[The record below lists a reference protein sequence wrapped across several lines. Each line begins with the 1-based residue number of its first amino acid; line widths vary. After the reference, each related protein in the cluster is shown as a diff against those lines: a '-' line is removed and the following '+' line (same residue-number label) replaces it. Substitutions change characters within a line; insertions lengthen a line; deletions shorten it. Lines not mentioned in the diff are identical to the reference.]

1 LEGIVVAQV
10 VEDQAQAAVISRR
23 QLSKGVDADKNYN
36 FVGGGCWLNGC
47 YVFISLVEEVIHFFM
62 IGFDEWWEKICVR
75 KADS

>member
-23 QLSKGVDADKNYN
+23 QLSKGVDANKNYN
-36 FVGGGCWLNGC
+36 FVGGGCLLNGC
-47 YVFISLVEEVIHFFM
+47 YVFISLVEEVVQFFM
-62 IGFDEWWEKICVR
+62 IGFDEWCEKICVR